1 MGAGR
6 KGAGRRGRKG
16 LPGNGKGQRG
26 SNHWRLTM
34 YQRFRCRF
42 GLHFRVTGVN
52 GWIIYGVIGQLAITL
67 LQEVKLPAG
76 WLARALGH
84 HEFRMKRSSTTN
96 ASMETPISGFY
107 GQVKRV
113 CPAPVRRS
121 LLMELSIAKTPA
133 GHGVSKAQQLPD
145 VNRPTA
151 MNLRLSW

>member
-1 MGAGR
+1 
-6 KGAGRRGRKG
+6 
-16 LPGNGKGQRG
+16 
-26 SNHWRLTM
+26 
-34 YQRFRCRF
+34 
-42 GLHFRVTGVN
+42 
-52 GWIIYGVIGQLAITL
+52 
-67 LQEVKLPAG
+67 
-76 WLARALGH
+76 
-84 HEFRMKRSSTTN
+84 
-96 ASMETPISGFY
+96 METPISGFY